1 MTSLCPSS
9 LYFSGHNP
17 AFWAAMA
24 VLPSVLS
31 QIHEQPAGRTGCLT
45 LLQLRWSCT
54 CRLAGGTDLT
64 DLHEAL
70 KPSPPAQAFL
80 PPWGWEEKALV

>member
-24 VLPSVLS
+24 VLPSALS

-45 LLQLRWSCT
+45 LLQLRW
-54 CRLAGGTDLT
+54 RD
-64 DLHEAL
+64 
-70 KPSPPAQAFL
+70 
-80 PPWGWEEKALV
+80 